1 MTSTAETTLSRFDRQ
16 ISRAVYQ
23 VHSTYPAIDT
33 DDIRLEANV
42 LVVTYAGLMP
52 GRHHGILRHWAKEV
66 NGDEAQIRG
75 LLAYELRLDLL
86 RTLGPAESRRIP
98 ADSIDAMPATRQ
110 PSYEPE
116 AAWVERIDL
125 DDYVSREYP
134 YLVLSAVDGLSEE
147 EIADVTGDAVRTV
160 KRHLAVERRKAQ
172 RDPYFKATDDDN
184 RAFGQAGF
192 KLTA

>member
-1 MTSTAETTLSRFDRQ
+1 MTSTAETVLSRFDRQ

-86 RTLGPAESRRIP
+86 RILGPAESRRLP
-98 ADSIDAMPATRQ
+98 TDSIDAMPPTRQ

-116 AAWVERIDL
+116 AAWIERIDL
-125 DDYVSREYP
+125 DGYVSHEYP
-134 YLVLSAVDGLSEE
+134 YLVLSAVDGLSED
-147 EIADVTGDAVRTV
+147 EIADVTGESIPTV
-160 KRHLAVERRKAQ
+160 KRRLAVERRKAQ
-172 RDPYFKATDDDN
+172 RDPYFGATNDN
-184 RAFGQAGF
+184 PKYDQAVF
-192 KLTA
+192 SLTA

>member
-1 MTSTAETTLSRFDRQ
+1 MTSTAETVLGRFDRQ

-86 RTLGPAESRRIP
+86 RILGPAESRRLP
-98 ADSIDAMPATRQ
+98 ADSIDAMPTTRQ

-116 AAWVERIDL
+116 TAWVNRLDL
-125 DDYVSREYP
+125 DGYVSREYP
-134 YLVLSAVDGLSEE
+134 YLTLSAVDGLSVE
-147 EIADVTGDAVRTV
+147 EIADVTRESIPTV
-160 KRHLAVERRKAQ
+160 KRRLAVERRKAQ
-172 RDPYFKATDDDN
+172 RDPYFRGSDDN
-184 RAFGQAGF
+184 PKYDQAVF
-192 KLTA
+192 SLTA

>member
-1 MTSTAETTLSRFDRQ
+1 MTSTAETVLSRFDRQ
-16 ISRAVYQ
+16 ITRAVYQ
-23 VHSTYPAIDT
+23 VHSTYPAIDA

-86 RTLGPAESRRIP
+86 RIIGPAEARRLP
-98 ADSIDAMPATRQ
+98 TDSIDAMPPTRQ

-116 AAWVERIDL
+116 AAWVDRIDL
-125 DDYVSREYP
+125 DGYVAREYP
-134 YLVLSAVDGLSEE
+134 YLVLSAVDGLSDE
-147 EIADVTGDAVRTV
+147 EIADATGVPLRTV
-160 KRHLAVERRKAQ
+160 GRHLAAERRKAQ
-172 RDPYFKATDDDN
+172 RDPYFGANEGDHT
-184 RAFGQAGF
+184 FGQAGF
-192 KLTA
+192 RLTA